1 LQSIF
6 VNLKNNEIVVII
18 FKKKRVS
25 RMITN
30 TELEYKGDLY
40 PSEIVSFKQEGDSVY
55 FHTDNSVIL
64 KLTVLRDSMIRFRYT
79 TKGYFSNDF
88 SYAIDKSHSHGY
100 NFLEVT
106 EDNHHYQ
113 IKTSKVQCRIQKI
126 DMRVSIY
133 DLNENV
139 LLEDELGFHWEES
152 YEYGGNIVKM
162 SKASKDGE
170 CFYGLGDKATQLN
183 LKGKRVENFATDQYA
198 FSKDQEPLYKVVP
211 FYIGLQ
217 KKESYGIFFDNTFRT
232 YFDFCHERRNVTSF
246 WAEGGEMNYYFIYGP
261 LMQDVVTTYTDL
273 TGKPELPPLWALGY
287 HQCKWSYYP
296 ESNVKEV
303 AAKFRELQIPCDAI
317 YLDIDYMDGF
327 RCFIWNKNYFPDP
340 KRMVA
345 ELAEDGFKTIVI
357 IDPGIKIDKEYS
369 IYKEALEKDYFCKRA
384 DGPFMKGKVW
394 PGECNFP
401 DYTNPEVRE
410 WWAGLFKELISDI
423 GVKGVW
429 NDMNEPAVME
439 VPNKTFPMDVRHN
452 YDGNPCS
459 HRKAHNIYG
468 TQMARATYH
477 GVKRFAYPK
486 RPFVITRSAYAG
498 AQRYTSSWTGDNVAS
513 WEHLWIANIQVQRMC
528 ISGMGFTGSD
538 IGGFAE
544 QPSGELY
551 ARWIQLGVF
560 HPFCRTHSS
569 GDHGDQ
575 EPWAFDEEV
584 IDITRKFVNLRY
596 QLLPYLYTMFWQ
608 YIEEGIPMLKPLVY
622 YDQDDTQTHYRN
634 DEFIF
639 GNQILVC
646 PILEPNSL
654 GRRMYIPNG
663 QWYNYWTNEFISGGK
678 EIWVDTK
685 FDQIPIFVKAGAII
699 PKYPVQQYVG
709 EKEITELTL
718 DLYFNEGKEKSEI
731 YEDAQDG
738 YDYKKG
744 RYSLLS
750 LQTIGKEK
758 ELIVQL
764 HKEGKYITSYSTFKI
779 NLFGLP
785 FSVKEIEIDNVKIDF
800 DRKSLDKENYLIIDK
815 EFTELHIIGN

>member
-1 LQSIF
+1 
-6 VNLKNNEIVVII
+6 
-18 FKKKRVS
+18 
-25 RMITN
+25 MITN
-30 TELEYKGDLY
+30 TSLEYKGDLY
-40 PSEIVSFKQEGDSVY
+40 PSKIVSHEHEGDTIL
-55 FHTDNSVIL
+55 FNTDNKVIL
-64 KLTVLRDSMIRFRYT
+64 KVTILRDSLIRFRFT

-88 SYAIDKSHSHGY
+88 SYAIDKTQLHGY
-100 NFLEVT
+100 NFLELT
-106 EDNHHYQ
+106 EEETYFQ
-113 IKTSKVQCRIQKI
+113 IRTSKVKCKIQKA
-126 DMRVSIY
+126 DLRLSIY
-133 DLNENV
+133 DLND
-139 LLEDELGFHWEES
+139 LLILEDELGFHWEES

-162 SKASKDGE
+162 SKSSKDGE
-170 CFYGLGDKATQLN
+170 CFYGLGDKATQMN

-198 FSKDQEPLYKVVP
+198 YQKEQDPLYKVVP

-217 KKESYGIFFDNTFRT
+217 NKQSYGIFFDNTFRT
-232 YFDFCHERRNVTSF
+232 FFDFCQERRNVTSF

-261 LMQDVVTTYTDL
+261 QMQDVVATYTDL
-273 TGKPELPPLWALGY
+273 TGKPELPPLWVLGY

-296 ESNVKEV
+296 ESKVKEITS
-303 AAKFRELQIPCDAI
+303 KFRELKIPCDAI

-327 RCFIWNKNYFPDP
+327 RCFTWNKNYFPDP

-345 ELAEDGFKTIVI
+345 ELAEDGFKTVVI
-357 IDPGIKIDKEYS
+357 IDPGIKIDKDYWV
-369 IYKEALEKDYFCKRA
+369 YQEALEKDYFCKRA
-384 DGPFMKGKVW
+384 DGPYMKGKVW

-401 DYTNPEVRE
+401 DYTNPVVRE
-410 WWAGLFKELISDI
+410 WWAGLFKELISEI

-439 VPNKTFPMDVRHN
+439 VPNKTFPMDVRHI

-477 GVKRFAYPK
+477 GVKRFVYPK
-486 RPFVITRSAYAG
+486 RPFVITRSAYSG
-498 AQRYTSSWTGDNVAS
+498 AQRYTSSWTGDNVAT
-513 WEHLWIANIQVQRMC
+513 WEHLWIANIQVQRMS

-544 QPSGELY
+544 QPTGELY

-569 GDHGDQ
+569 GDHGNQ

-584 IDITRKFVNLRY
+584 INITRKFVSLRY

-646 PILEPNSL
+646 PILEPNAV
-654 GRRMYIPNG
+654 GRRMYIPRG
-663 QWYNYWTNEFISGGK
+663 EWYNYWTNEFSVGGR
-678 EIWVDTK
+678 EVWIDTK
-685 FDQIPIFVKAGAII
+685 FDEIPVFVKAGSII

-709 EKEITELTL
+709 ELEFDELTL
-718 DLYFNEGKEKSEI
+718 DLYFKLGKEKSVV

-744 RYSLLS
+744 RYSFLS
-750 LQTIGKEK
+750 LRTIGKEK

-764 HKEGKYITSYSTFKI
+764 HKEGKYETPYSKYKI
-779 NLFGLP
+779 NLIGLP
-785 FSVKEIEIDNVKIDF
+785 FKVTEIEIDNEKVTF
-800 DRKSLDKENYLIIDK
+800 DQIAFETNKFLIVDK
-815 EFTELHIIGN
+815 EFNELHIIGE

>member
-1 LQSIF
+1 
-6 VNLKNNEIVVII
+6 
-18 FKKKRVS
+18 
-25 RMITN
+25 MITN
-30 TELEYKGDLY
+30 TELEFKGDLY
-40 PSEIVSFKQEGDSVY
+40 PSKIVSFEREVDSV
-55 FHTDNSVIL
+55 FFNTDNSVVL
-64 KLTVLRDSMIRFRYT
+64 KITVLRDSMIRFRYT

-88 SYAIDKSHSHGY
+88 SYAIDKSHTHGY

-106 EDNHHYQ
+106 EEADYYQ
-113 IKTSKVQCRIQKI
+113 IQTSKVICKIQKI
-126 DMRVSIY
+126 DMRVSIF
-133 DLNENV
+133 DLSGSV

-162 SKASKDGE
+162 SKASKEGE
-170 CFYGLGDKATQLN
+170 CFYGLGDKATQMN
-183 LKGKRVENFATDQYA
+183 LKGKRLENFATDQYA
-198 FSKDQEPLYKVVP
+198 FQKDQEPLYKVVP

-217 KKESYGIFFDNTFRT
+217 NKQAYGIFFDNTFRT
-232 YFDFCHERRNVTSF
+232 FFDFCHERRNVTSF
-246 WAEGGEMNYYFIYGP
+246 WSEGGEMNYYFIYGP
-261 LMQDVVTTYTDL
+261 QMEDVVTSYTDL

-303 AAKFRELQIPCDAI
+303 TAKFRELKIPCDAI
-317 YLDIDYMDGF
+317 YLDIDYMEGF
-327 RCFIWNKNYFPDP
+327 RCFTWNKEYFPDP

-345 ELAEDGFKTIVI
+345 ELAEDGFKTVVI

-369 IYKEALEKDYFCKRA
+369 VYQEALEKDYFCKRA
-384 DGPFMKGKVW
+384 DGPYMKGKVW

-439 VPNKTFPMDVRHN
+439 VPNKTFPMDVRHD

-486 RPFVITRSAYAG
+486 RPFIITRSAYAG
-498 AQRYTSSWTGDNVAS
+498 AQRYSSSWTGDNVAT
-513 WEHLWIANIQVQRMC
+513 WEHLWIANVQVQRMS

-551 ARWIQLGVF
+551 TRWIQLGVF

-608 YIEEGIPMLKPLVY
+608 YIEQGIPMLKPLVY
-622 YDQDDTQTHYRN
+622 YDQSDIQTHYRN
-634 DEFIF
+634 DEFVF

-646 PILEPNSL
+646 PILEPNAK
-654 GRRMYIPNG
+654 GRRMYIPRG
-663 QWYNYWTNEFISGGK
+663 LWYNYWTNSLVTGGK
-678 EIWVDTK
+678 EIWVDTNY
-685 FDQIPIFVKAGAII
+685 DEIPVFVKAGAII

-709 EKEITELTL
+709 ELEFDELTL
-718 DLYFNEGKEKSEI
+718 DLYYKEGKEKSVV

-744 RYSLLS
+744 RYSFL
-750 LQTIGKEK
+750 TFRVTGKEK
-758 ELIVQL
+758 ELNVQL
-764 HKEGKYITSYSTFKI
+764 HKEGKYDTNYSKYKI
-779 NLFGLP
+779 NLIGFP
-785 FSVKEIEIDNVKIDF
+785 FKVKSIKIDNEEVPF
-800 DRKSLDKENYLIIDK
+800 DSAKFEQDNYLIVAK
-815 EFTELHIIGN
+815 EFNTLHITGE

>member
-1 LQSIF
+1 
-6 VNLKNNEIVVII
+6 
-18 FKKKRVS
+18 
-25 RMITN
+25 MITN
-30 TELEYKGDLY
+30 TELEYKGNQY
-40 PSEIVSFKQEGDSVY
+40 PSKVVSFEHDVDSVY
-55 FHTDNSVIL
+55 FYTDNNVIL
-64 KLTVLRDSMIRFRYT
+64 KITVLRDSMLRFRYT

-88 SYAIDKSHSHGY
+88 SYAIDKTHSHGY

-106 EDNHHYQ
+106 SEKEYYQ
-113 IKTSKVQCRIQKI
+113 IKTSKLLCRIQKS
-126 DMRVSIY
+126 DLRSCVL

-152 YEYGGNIVKM
+152 YDFGGNIVKM
-162 SKASKDGE
+162 SKVSKDGE
-170 CFYGLGDKATQLN
+170 CFYGLGDKATQSN
-183 LKGKRVENFATDQYA
+183 LKGKRLENFATDQYA

-217 KKESYGIFFDNTFRT
+217 KKQAYGIFFDNTFRT
-232 YFDFCHERRNVTSF
+232 NFDFCHERRNITSF

-261 LMQDVVTTYTDL
+261 QMQNVVTTYTDL

-287 HQCKWSYYP
+287 HQCKWSYFP
-296 ESNVKEV
+296 ESNVK
-303 AAKFRELQIPCDAI
+303 AITSKFRELQIPCDAI
-317 YLDIDYMDGF
+317 YLDIDYMEGF
-327 RCFIWNKNYFPDP
+327 RCFTWNKEYFPDP

-345 ELAEDGFKTIVI
+345 ELADDGFKTIVI
-357 IDPGIKIDKEYS
+357 IDPGIKVDKEYWV
-369 IYKEALEKDYFCKRA
+369 YKEALANDYFCKRA
-384 DGPFMKGKVW
+384 DGPYMKGKVW
-394 PGECNFP
+394 PGDCNFP
-401 DYTNPEVRE
+401 DYTHPEVRA

-439 VPNKTFPMDVRHN
+439 VPNKTFPMDVRHD

-468 TQMARATYH
+468 MQMARATYH

-486 RPFVITRSAYAG
+486 RPFVITRAAYAG
-498 AQRYTSSWTGDNVAS
+498 TQRYTSSWTGDNVAT

-528 ISGMGFTGSD
+528 LSGMGFTGSD

-622 YDQDDTQTHYRN
+622 FDQDDIQTYYRN

-654 GRRMYIPNG
+654 GRRMYVPRG
-663 QWYNYWTNEFISGGK
+663 KWYNYWTNEMISGGK
-678 EIWVDTK
+678 EMWVDTK
-685 FDQIPIFVKAGAII
+685 FDQIPIFVKAGAVI

-709 EKEITELTL
+709 ELDFDELTL
-718 DLYFNEGKEKSEI
+718 DLYFNEGKEKSVV

-750 LQTIGKEK
+750 FQTIGKEK
-758 ELIVQL
+758 ELIIQL
-764 HKEGKYITSYSTFKI
+764 HKEGKYDTNYSKYRI

-785 FSVKEIEIDNVKIDF
+785 FKIKEIEIDNERF
-800 DRKSLDKENYLIIDK
+800 AYDKTMFEKEHCLIVDK
-815 EFTELHIIGN
+815 EFSELHIFGK

>member
-1 LQSIF
+1 
-6 VNLKNNEIVVII
+6 
-18 FKKKRVS
+18 
-25 RMITN
+25 MITN

>member
-1 LQSIF
+1 
-6 VNLKNNEIVVII
+6 
-18 FKKKRVS
+18 
-25 RMITN
+25 MITN
-30 TELEYKGDLY
+30 TSLEYKGDLY
-40 PSEIVSFKQEGDSVY
+40 PSKIVSFEHEGDSI
-55 FHTDNSVIL
+55 FFNTDNKVIL
-64 KLTVLRDSMIRFRYT
+64 KVTILRDSLIRFRFT

-88 SYAIDKSHSHGY
+88 SYAIDKTQLHGY
-100 NFLEVT
+100 NFLELT
-106 EDNHHYQ
+106 EEDTYFQ
-113 IKTSKVQCRIQKI
+113 IRTSKVKCKIQKA
-126 DMRVSIY
+126 DLRLSIY
-133 DLNENV
+133 DLND
-139 LLEDELGFHWEES
+139 LLILEDELGFHWEES

-162 SKASKDGE
+162 SKSSKDGE
-170 CFYGLGDKATQLN
+170 CFYGLGDKATQMN
-183 LKGKRVENFATDQYA
+183 LKGKRLENFATDQYA
-198 FSKDQEPLYKVVP
+198 YQKDQEPLYKVVP
-211 FYIGLQ
+211 FYIGLHNKQ
-217 KKESYGIFFDNTFRT
+217 SYGIFFDNTFRT
-232 YFDFCHERRNVTSF
+232 FFDFCQERRNVSSF

-261 LMQDVVTTYTDL
+261 QMQDVVTTYTDL
-273 TGKPELPPLWALGY
+273 TGKPELPPLWVLGY

-296 ESNVKEV
+296 ESKVKEITS
-303 AAKFRELQIPCDAI
+303 KFRELKIPCDAI
-317 YLDIDYMDGF
+317 YLDIDYMEGF
-327 RCFIWNKNYFPDP
+327 RCFTWNKNYFPDP

-357 IDPGIKIDKEYS
+357 IDPGIKIDKDYWV
-369 IYKEALEKDYFCKRA
+369 YQEALEKDYFCKRA
-384 DGPFMKGKVW
+384 DGPYMKGKVW

-401 DYTNPEVRE
+401 DYTNPVVRE

-439 VPNKTFPMDVRHN
+439 VPNKTFPMDVRHV

-477 GVKRFAYPK
+477 GVKRFTYPK
-486 RPFVITRSAYAG
+486 RPFVITRSAYSG
-498 AQRYTSSWTGDNVAS
+498 AQRYTSSWTGDNVAT
-513 WEHLWIANIQVQRMC
+513 WEHLWLANIQVQRMS

-544 QPSGELY
+544 QPTGELY

-569 GDHGDQ
+569 GDHGNQ

-584 IDITRKFVNLRY
+584 INITRKFVSLRY

-622 YDQDDTQTHYRN
+622 YDQEDTQTHYRN

-646 PILEPNSL
+646 PILEPNAV
-654 GRRMYIPNG
+654 GRRMYIPRG
-663 QWYNYWTNEFISGGK
+663 EWYNYWTNEFSTGGR
-678 EIWVDTK
+678 EVWIDTK
-685 FDQIPIFVKAGAII
+685 FDEIPVFIKAGAII

-709 EKEITELTL
+709 ELEFDELTL
-718 DLYFNEGKEKSEI
+718 DLYFKNGKEKSVV

-744 RYSLLS
+744 RYSFLS
-750 LQTIGKEK
+750 FRTIGKEK

-764 HKEGKYITSYSTFKI
+764 HKEGKYDTPYSKYKI
-779 NLFGLP
+779 NLIGLP
-785 FSVKEIEIDNVKIDF
+785 FKVTEIEIDNEIIAFDKIAF
-800 DRKSLDKENYLIIDK
+800 EENHFLIVDK
-815 EFTELHIIGN
+815 EFSELHISGE

>member
-1 LQSIF
+1 
-6 VNLKNNEIVVII
+6 
-18 FKKKRVS
+18 
-25 RMITN
+25 MITN
-30 TELEYKGDLY
+30 TELEFKGDLY
-40 PSEIVSFKQEGDSVY
+40 PTKIVSFEHEVDSIF

-64 KLTVLRDSMIRFRYT
+64 KVTVLRDSLIRFRFT

-88 SYAIDKSHSHGY
+88 SYAVDKNHSHGY
-100 NFLEVT
+100 NFLEVSEE
-106 EDNHHYQ
+106 EDCYQ
-113 IKTSKVQCRIQKI
+113 IKTSKVKCRIQKI
-126 DMRVSIY
+126 DMRLSIF
-133 DLNENV
+133 DLEDTII
-139 LLEDELGFHWEES
+139 LEDELGFHWEES

-170 CFYGLGDKATQLN
+170 CFYGLGDKATQMN
-183 LKGKRVENFATDQYA
+183 LKGKRLENFATDQYA
-198 FSKDQEPLYKVVP
+198 FQKDQEPLYKVVP

-217 KKESYGIFFDNTFRT
+217 NKQSYGIFFDNTFRT
-232 YFDFCHERRNVTSF
+232 YFDFCHERRNVTSY

-261 LMQDVVTTYTDL
+261 QMQDVVTTYTDL

-287 HQCKWSYYP
+287 HQSKWSYYP
-296 ESNVKEV
+296 ESNLKEV
-303 AAKFRELQIPCDAI
+303 AAKFRELKIPCDAL
-317 YLDIDYMDGF
+317 YLDIDYMEGF
-327 RCFIWNKNYFPDP
+327 RCFTWNKEYFPDP

-345 ELAEDGFKTIVI
+345 ELAEDGFKTVVI

-384 DGPFMKGKVW
+384 DGPYMKGKVW

-401 DYTNPEVRE
+401 DYTNPAVRE

-439 VPNKTFPMDVRHN
+439 VPNKTFPMDVRHD

-498 AQRYTSSWTGDNVAS
+498 AQRYTSSWTGDNVAT
-513 WEHLWIANIQVQRMC
+513 WEHLWIANIQVQRMS

-569 GDHGDQ
+569 GDHGNQ

-622 YDQDDTQTHYRN
+622 YDQEDIQTHYRN

-646 PILEPNSL
+646 PILEPNAV
-654 GRRMYIPNG
+654 GRRMYIPRG
-663 QWYNYWTNEFISGGK
+663 QWYNYWTNEEIKGGK

-685 FDQIPIFVKAGAII
+685 FDQIPIFIKAGAVI

-709 EKEITELTL
+709 ELEFEELTL
-718 DLYFNEGKEKSEI
+718 DIYYKEGKEKSVV

-744 RYSLLS
+744 RYSFLS
-750 LQTIGKEK
+750 FQTTGKEK
-758 ELIVQL
+758 ELIIQL
-764 HKEGKYITSYSTFKI
+764 HKEGKYDTNYSKYKI
-779 NLFGLP
+779 NLIGLP
-785 FSVKEIEIDNVKIDF
+785 FKVKMIEIDNVEVSF
-800 DRKSLDKENYLIIDK
+800 DKNNLEKYSYLIVNK
-815 EFTELHIIGN
+815 EFTSLYIMGE